1 MNKNTEYLNNDYA
14 NVIKFMNIKSITSGQ
29 HKKVERQKNSFPK
42 ELVENVDL
50 YKRLLNKIMTA
61 HK

>member
-50 YKRLLNKIMTA
+50 YKA
-61 HK
+61 Y